1 MMHLISWAVQR
12 RRLRYRY
19 RQSREIPCM
28 EEVCR
33 QVGHQTVEAQ
43 EAEVEEDH
51 LDRRDRHHPR
61 DNRQGLQQLEA
72 LVLVHTC
79 IEWIRSYLRDQ

>member
-1 MMHLISWAVQR
+1 MGQAIQR

-51 LDRRDRHHPR
+51 LDRRVRHHHHR
-61 DNRQGLQQLEA
+61 VNRQGLQQLEA
-72 LVLVHTC
+72 MVLVRTC
-79 IEWIRSYLRDQ
+79 TEWIRNYSNDQ

>member
-1 MMHLISWAVQR
+1 MGQATQR

-33 QVGHQTVEAQ
+33 QVGHQVQ

-51 LDRRDRHHPR
+51 LDRRVRHHHR
-61 DNRQGLQQLEA
+61 RVKRQGLQQPEA
-72 LVLVHTC
+72 MVLVRTC
-79 IEWIRSYLRDQ
+79 TEWIRNYSNDQ

>member
-1 MMHLISWAVQR
+1 MGQAIQR

-33 QVGHQTVEAQ
+33 QVGHQTEEAQ

-51 LDRRDRHHPR
+51 LDRRDRHHHHR
-61 DNRQGLQQLEA
+61 RVNRQGLQQLEA
-72 LVLVHTC
+72 MVLVRTC
-79 IEWIRSYLRDQ
+79 IEWTRNYSKDQ

>member
-1 MMHLISWAVQR
+1 MHLISWALQR

-28 EEVCR
+28 EEVYR

-43 EAEVEEDH
+43 EAEVEDH
-51 LDRRDRHHPR
+51 LDRRDRHHHR
-61 DNRQGLQQLEA
+61 RVSHQDMQQMEA
-72 LVLVHTC
+72 MVRVHICT
-79 IEWIRSYLRDQ
+79 EWIQNYSNDQ